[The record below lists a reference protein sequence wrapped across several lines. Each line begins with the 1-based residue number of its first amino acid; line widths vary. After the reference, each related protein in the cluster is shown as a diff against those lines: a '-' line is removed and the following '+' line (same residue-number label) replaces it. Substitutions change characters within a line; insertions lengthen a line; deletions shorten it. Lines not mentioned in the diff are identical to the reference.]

1 MNNRVLICLSGL
13 ILIVFMIAPAMAA
26 EVAQGKCVKLDSANK
41 TVTIEEYDTDF
52 AKPHIYGK
60 PTGKE
65 STFNIA
71 TALIGADP
79 NPGDILRIAYEVKGQ
94 EKVAIRIMN
103 VTRQDI
109 MKK

>member
-1 MNNRVLICLSGL
+1 MNSRVLICLTGL
-13 ILIVFMIAPAMAA
+13 ILILCMAA
-26 EVAQGKCVKLDSANK
+26 PVMAADVAQGKCVKLDSANK

-65 STFNIA
+65 SKFSIA
-71 TALIGADP
+71 NAMIGADP

-94 EKVAIRIMN
+94 EKIALKVMN

-109 MKK
+109 MHK